1 MIRRSVEREMEI
13 IGEAVNRLLKL
24 QPDIGITSAMKIVDQ
39 RNLII
44 HAYDSVNNEMIWA
57 VVSKHLPVLKT
68 EVEQLLSS

>member
-1 MIRRSVEREMEI
+1 MEI

-44 HAYDSVNNEMIWA
+44 HAYDSINNEMIWA

>member
-44 HAYDSVNNEMIWA
+44 HAYDSINNEMIWA